1 MTVDGNQVISN
12 ATLFDGTVVE
22 TAQKSATLRLDKG
35 VQITLAPDSRGALYR
50 DHFELQKG
58 ESQVDASRPF
68 PVQANGLTVTANQR
82 TSKDLVMVMGSN
94 QVAVN
99 SLSGAFNVMDGKGLS
114 LATVGAG
121 KSMTFARPADGSGGG
136 SASGSGGSGGG
147 WWSQYGT
154 WVYVGAIAAGIGIAE
169 WQIHSYYPSASR

>member
-35 VQITLAPDSRGALYR
+35 VQVTLAPDSRGTLYR
-50 DHFELQKG
+50 DHFVLLKG

-68 PVQANGLTVTANQR
+68 PVQANGLTVTPDQR
-82 TSKDLVMVMGSN
+82 TSKGLVFVTGSD

-99 SLSGAFNVMDGKGLS
+99 SMSGTFHVMDGKGLS
-114 LATVGAG
+114 LGTVGAG
-121 KSMTFARPADGSGGG
+121 KSMTFAKSADGSGGG
-136 SASGSGGSGGG
+136 SAGGSGGS